1 MTVSGCREA
10 PHQLK
15 GRIMKRF
22 LVAGAVAAFAMVGFS
37 STAQA
42 APAQAACF
50 GQVHKL
56 VNSGGLPGI
65 DNVGQLVGALGG
77 GQNKNA
83 TAKTFC

>member
-1 MTVSGCREA
+1 
-10 PHQLK
+10 
-15 GRIMKRF
+15 MKRF

-77 GQNKNA
+77 GHSVGA
-83 TAKTFC
+83 AVDGPAGVRGARRTGGRRTTGE